1 MIKPLS
7 DYVLLEKTPSEKKVG
22 SIILT
27 SEKKVGN
34 VASVVAIGPGKKD
47 EDGKLVPMSVKPGD
61 RVVYR
66 EYAGGEVKV
75 EQGCR
80 DLGGWWRVY
89 GTRTKRITHWMP
101 LPQPPQEKHPQ
112 T

>member
-47 EDGKLVPMSVKPGD
+47 EDGKPVPMSVKPGD

-66 EYAGGEVKV
+66 EYAGTDIEDKGKKYILLKDEDILATI
-75 EQGCR
+75 E
-80 DLGGWWRVY
+80 
-89 GTRTKRITHWMP
+89 
-101 LPQPPQEKHPQ
+101 
-112 T
+112 

>member
-34 VASVVAIGPGKKD
+34 VASVVAIGRGKKD

-66 EYAGGEVKV
+66 EYAGTDIEDEGKKYILLKDEDILATI
-75 EQGCR
+75 E
-80 DLGGWWRVY
+80 
-89 GTRTKRITHWMP
+89 
-101 LPQPPQEKHPQ
+101 
-112 T
+112 

>member
-7 DYVLLEKTPSEKKVG
+7 DYVLLEKTPREKKVG

-66 EYAGGEVKV
+66 EYAGTDIEDEGKKYILLKDEDILATI
-75 EQGCR
+75 E
-80 DLGGWWRVY
+80 
-89 GTRTKRITHWMP
+89 
-101 LPQPPQEKHPQ
+101 
-112 T
+112 

>member
-66 EYAGGEVKV
+66 EYAGTDIEDEGKKYILLKDEDILAAI
-75 EQGCR
+75 E
-80 DLGGWWRVY
+80 
-89 GTRTKRITHWMP
+89 
-101 LPQPPQEKHPQ
+101 
-112 T
+112 

>member
-34 VASVVAIGPGKKD
+34 VASVVVIGPGKKD

-66 EYAGGEVKV
+66 EYAGTDIEDEGKKYILLKDEDILATI
-75 EQGCR
+75 E
-80 DLGGWWRVY
+80 
-89 GTRTKRITHWMP
+89 
-101 LPQPPQEKHPQ
+101 
-112 T
+112 